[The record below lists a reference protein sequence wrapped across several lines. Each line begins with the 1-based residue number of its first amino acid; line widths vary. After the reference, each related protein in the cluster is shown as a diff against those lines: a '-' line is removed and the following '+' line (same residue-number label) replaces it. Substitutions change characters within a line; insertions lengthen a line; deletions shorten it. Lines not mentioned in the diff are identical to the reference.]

1 MPKTLYLIL
10 VCTAFASLLGICGS
24 MAEEPPGFTLHARI
38 HGISSCLGSII
49 GPGPEPG
56 TERLYATHGYSG
68 SLLDVVAVDPLTG
81 EIDVFSNHLI
91 SETGAWSIALG
102 PDGNVYVGTHPNA
115 HILKLDWSTRKLV
128 DMGRPSTTEQYI
140 WQLVVGSD
148 KKLYGCTYPNAKL
161 IRFDPLT
168 GKGEDLGRMSETEYY
183 ARHIAADEKGFVYL
197 GIGTSKR
204 DLVAF
209 EIASGKRQ
217 SILPADLAGHG
228 FVRVLRGTDGKVYA
242 SAAGKWLTVE
252 GFSAVPAPPQASMH
266 LPQLSL
272 ADGRVISY
280 DGLNLTTKN
289 PDGTTLIRPT
299 GYRGKDMRIFRLG
312 LGPDGFLYGSTM
324 MPIRFFKANPEND
337 HWEEIAEAGSGEFY
351 SILPWR
357 NTLLCA
363 AYGGLAPIMMYKPSQ
378 PWKPGK
384 SSDDNPWLIHSE
396 SQNPSWRPMAMIAG
410 PENKIYIGALSGY
423 GLLGGPLCVL
433 DPSTGKVD
441 QYHHVVPDQ
450 SVASLAVTQD
460 GLIVGGTT
468 VQGGGGSHTT
478 QHDARLFL
486 WDPVKRQ
493 KILETVPVPHNGTI
507 NALAVGRNNLIYAF
521 TGNKHMFVF
530 NARSLD
536 IVHITRHELNGIIY
550 NSVTPAHDG
559 KLYGLHSEGI
569 FIIDEQTNQ
578 VKQIAAYPFGVTA
591 GFAIYQNRLF
601 FASGSQIVS
610 YALPPSGSLN

>member
-81 EIDVFSNHLI
+81 ETDVFSNHLI
-91 SETGAWSIALG
+91 SEMGAWSIALG

-337 HWEEIAEAGSGEFY
+337 HWEEIAEAGKGEIY
-351 SILPWR
+351 SFLRWQ
-357 NTLLCA
+357 NKLVFAT
-363 AYGGLAPIMMYKPSQ
+363 YSGLAPIMIYSPNQ
-378 PWKPGK
+378 PWNPGK
-384 SSDDNPWLIHSE
+384 SQENNPWLLHYEGENI
-396 SQNPSWRPMAMIAG
+396 SWRPMAILAG
-410 PENKIYIGALSGY
+410 PDNKIYIGAISPY

-433 DPSTGKVD
+433 DPFSGKLD
-441 QYHHVVPDQ
+441 CYAHVVQDH
-450 SVASLAVTQD
+450 SVAALTVTHD

-468 VQGGGGSHTT
+468 VNGGGGSHRSRNE
-478 QHDARLFL
+478 AKLFL
-486 WDPVKRQ
+486 WDPVNR
-493 KILETVPVPHNGTI
+493 ETTFEMVPVRHNNSI
-507 NALAVGRNNLIYAF
+507 SALAVAQNGLVYGFAANNTI
-521 TGNKHMFVF
+521 FVF
-530 NARSLD
+530 NPQTKKLIHSTIHQLSA
-536 IVHITRHELNGIIY
+536 ILN
-550 NSVTPAHDG
+550 NSVATAPNG
-559 KLYGLHSEGI
+559 KMYGLYSGGI
-569 FIIDEQTNQ
+569 FTVDESLHSIQCLAQYTLP
-578 VKQIAAYPFGVTA
+578 ITA
-591 GFAIYQNRLF
+591 GFALHNNQIY
-601 FASGSQIVS
+601 FASGSRIIS
-610 YALPPSGSLN
+610 YTLNQ